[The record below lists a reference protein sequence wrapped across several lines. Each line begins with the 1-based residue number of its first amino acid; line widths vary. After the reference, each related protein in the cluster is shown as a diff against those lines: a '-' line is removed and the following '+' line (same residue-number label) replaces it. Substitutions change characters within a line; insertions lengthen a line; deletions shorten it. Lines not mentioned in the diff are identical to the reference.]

1 MSYFG
6 KFSQRIVKK
15 GKKKILPSPY
25 SRIIGD
31 KNNENDIR
39 LFTLSNSG
47 QWINTNEQIINNN

>member
-15 GKKKILPSPY
+15 GKKKKILPSPY

-39 LFTLSNSG
+39 LLTLSNSG
-47 QWINTNEQIINNN
+47 Q